1 MPSNTREAGSV
12 PVQPALGLVG
22 ARTGAAAAGSQQDWG
37 CVFSVLRLTA
47 LLGLCE
53 DWAWPEMPGGPV
65 PLNHTPHYTPAA
77 VFPATVSSY
86 TLQWTGR
93 FRDPIQACVPGTQ
106 RGQTGLKRRGLE
118 LRKVLRAAS
127 EETVAH
133 PPPPRNPQL
142 PEGVSAK
149 HFKGKRSGAWLVVT
163 KFWVQES

>member
-1 MPSNTREAGSV
+1 MPDFR
-12 PVQPALGLVG
+12 
-22 ARTGAAAAGSQQDWG
+22 
-37 CVFSVLRLTA
+37 
-47 LLGLCE
+47 
-53 DWAWPEMPGGPV
+53 GGPV
-65 PLNHTPHYTPAA
+65 DRNLPDNEEDMGSIPGPGRSHLPQSNEPH
-77 VFPATVSSY
+77 ATH
-86 TLQWTGR
+86 
-93 FRDPIQACVPGTQ
+93 Q